1 MSEADSAG
9 GATAS
14 GGIDEEEGGDTF
26 SGRLGLIFATIG
38 AAIGTGNIWRFPRMV
53 GANGGGSFLVP
64 WLIFLFV
71 WSVPLIIAEFAIGKR
86 SRVGTVGSFRIFAGR
101 RFAWM
106 GLWTAWIST
115 AIGFYYAVVT
125 GWCLNYFRL
134 AVSGGLNSSVDTTE
148 VWNNFLA
155 NPGLVIFFQFLAVII
170 TMAAIWKG
178 AKAIEKVNVTLMVS
192 LFILLFAA
200 LILALIMDFEDGT
213 LDGFVYMFTIQP
225 EYLVKPETWI
235 NGLAQSAWSC
245 SAGMGMAITYSVY
258 MRKDEDTTLNAATM
272 CLANNSISI
281 IAGLTV
287 MMAVFSVLADPLSA
301 VSGGSSAITFLVLP
315 EVFAQAPGGPIVQVT
330 MVAMFFLAL
339 SFAAL
344 TSMISTVELCVRN
357 FVDHGIDRNVAVP
370 ATGAAIFLFG
380 LPSAALWILIDDS
393 TGVAFPQFL
402 EVQDHIWGYGLMFSG
417 LFIAYSIWKYGWS
430 RYRVWQDENGLTGFN
445 FRDYL
450 DHGVSSFRDDFI
462 NTGDN
467 DWWIGKWWDYI
478 MYLGFPLM
486 FSVLMIS
493 YFGDLLFNVHEP
505 WNPTN
510 PHGISIILLFW
521 GITAGIFISLN
532 RYVLVNKMVRT
543 GGEGFPLWIISGD
556 WRLEPRP
563 LYRNVP
569 AGADAAV
576 EMLPGGDDPFILHAG
591 DDLPP
596 TFIDDD
602 GKEWQTSGP
611 GGSGGGSVGGGS
623 SASVIDA
630 EIA

>member
-1 MSEADSAG
+1 MEAKGEAG
-9 GATAS
+9 S
-14 GGIDEEEGGDTF
+14 DEF

-64 WLIFLFV
+64 WLIFLFL
-71 WSVPLIIAEFAIGKR
+71 WSVPLIIAEFALGKR
-86 SRVGTVGSFRIFAGR
+86 SRTGTVGTFRIFAGN

-125 GWCLNYFRL
+125 GWCINYFQTAIR
-134 AVSGGLNSSVDTTE
+134 GGLGSEVDTVQ
-148 VWNNFLA
+148 VWNDFLQD
-155 NPGLVIFFQFLAVII
+155 PSQVIFFQTLSVLI

-200 LILALIMDFEDGT
+200 LFLSFVMDLDDGT
-213 LDGFVYMFTIQP
+213 LDGFVYMFSIQP
-225 EYLVKPETWI
+225 EYLTQPETWI
-235 NGLAQSAWSC
+235 NGLSQSAWSC

-287 MMAVFSVLADPLSA
+287 MMAVFSVSDDPLGA

-315 EVFAQAPGGPIVQVT
+315 EVFAQAPGGPVVQLLMVT
-330 MVAMFFLAL
+330 MFFLAL

-357 FVDHGIDRNVAVP
+357 FVDHGIERKKAVGF
-370 ATGAAIFLFG
+370 TTLAIFLFG
-380 LPSAALWILIDDS
+380 LPSAALWILVDAD

-417 LFIAYSIWKYGWS
+417 LFIAYSIWKYGWN
-430 RYRVWQDENGLTGFN
+430 RYRVWQDENDITCFS

-450 DHGVSSFRDDFI
+450 DNGVSSFRDDFI

-478 MYLGFPLM
+478 MYLGFPIM
-486 FSVLMIS
+486 FGVLILS
-493 YFGDLLFNVHEP
+493 YFSDLILNVSNP
-505 WNPTN
+505 WDPTN
-510 PHGISIILLFW
+510 ADGITIILLFW
-521 GITAGIFISLN
+521 GITAGLFISMN
-532 RYVLVNKMVRT
+532 KYILVNRVLSMNGT
-543 GGEGFPLWIISGD
+543 IWPPSWD
-556 WRLEPRP
+556 LEPRP

-569 AGADAAV
+569 VGAEVSIDT
-576 EMLPGGDDPFILHAG
+576 LPGGEDPFIIEVGESLPETFVNEYGETQTHTLHA
-591 DDLPP
+591 
-596 TFIDDD
+596 
-602 GKEWQTSGP
+602 QS
-611 GGSGGGSVGGGS
+611 
-623 SASVIDA
+623 
-630 EIA
+630 

>member
-1 MSEADSAG
+1 MSE
-9 GATAS
+9 
-14 GGIDEEEGGDTF
+14 EGSDQF

-64 WLIFLFV
+64 WLIFLFL
-71 WSVPLIIAEFAIGKR
+71 WSVPLIIAEFALGKR
-86 SRVGTVGSFRIFAGR
+86 SRTGTVGTFRIFAGK

-125 GWCLNYFRL
+125 GWCINYFQTAIR
-134 AVSGGLNSSVDTTE
+134 GGLGSEVDTVE
-148 VWNNFLA
+148 VWNSFLN
-155 NPGLVIFFQFLAVII
+155 NPLEVVFFQAIAVAI
-170 TMAAIWKG
+170 TMLAIWKG
-178 AKAIEKVNVTLMVS
+178 AKAIEKVNVGLMIS
-192 LFILLFAA
+192 LFVLLFAA
-200 LILALIMDFEDGT
+200 LFLAFVMDLDDGS
-213 LDGFVYMFTIQP
+213 LDGFVYMFSIQP
-225 EYLVKPETWI
+225 EYLMQPETWI
-235 NGLAQSAWSC
+235 NGLSQSAWSC

-287 MMAVFSVLADPLSA
+287 MMAVFAVVDDPLAA

-315 EVFAQAPGGPIVQVT
+315 EVFAQAPGGPIVQLMMVT
-330 MVAMFFLAL
+330 MFFLAL

-357 FVDHGIDRNVAVP
+357 FVDHGIDRPKAVGF
-370 ATGAAIFLFG
+370 TSIAIFLFG
-380 LPSAALWILIDDS
+380 LPSAGLWILVDDS
-393 TGVAFPQFL
+393 TGVVFPQFL

-417 LFIAYSIWKYGWS
+417 LFIAYSIWKYGWN
-430 RYRVWQDENGLTGFN
+430 RYRVWQEENDISGFDY
-445 FRDYL
+445 RDYL

-486 FSVLMIS
+486 FSVLILS
-493 YFGDLLFNVHEP
+493 YFGDMLVNVENP
-505 WNPTN
+505 WDPTN
-510 PHGISIILLFW
+510 AHGISIILLFW
-521 GITAGIFISLN
+521 GVTAGLFIGLN
-532 RYVLVNKMVRT
+532 RYILVNRMVPT
-543 GGEGFPLWIISGD
+543 TEDFWLLAIISGNYK
-556 WRLEPRP
+556 LEPRP

-569 AGADAAV
+569 EGAEVSIDT
-576 EMLPGGDDPFILHAG
+576 LPGGEDPYIVQAGENLPATFVDDYGETRSHTGATL
-591 DDLPP
+591 
-596 TFIDDD
+596 
-602 GKEWQTSGP
+602 
-611 GGSGGGSVGGGS
+611 
-623 SASVIDA
+623 DA
-630 EIA
+630 ELV

>member
-1 MSEADSAG
+1 MA
-9 GATAS
+9 
-14 GGIDEEEGGDTF
+14 EGGSDEF

-64 WLIFLFV
+64 WLIFLFL
-71 WSVPLIIAEFAIGKR
+71 WSVPLIIAEFALGKR
-86 SRVGTVGSFRIFAGR
+86 SRTGTVGTFRIFAGK

-125 GWCLNYFRL
+125 GWCINYFQTAIR
-134 AVSGGLNSSVDTTE
+134 GGLGSEVDTVE
-148 VWNNFLA
+148 VWNSFLQ
-155 NPGLVIFFQFLAVII
+155 NPMEVVFFQAIAVAI
-170 TMAAIWKG
+170 TMLAIWKG
-178 AKAIEKVNVTLMVS
+178 AKAIEKVNVSLMIS
-192 LFILLFAA
+192 LFVLLFAA
-200 LILALIMDFEDGT
+200 LFLSFVMDLEDGS
-213 LDGFVYMFTIQP
+213 LDGFVYMFSIQP
-225 EYLVKPETWI
+225 EYLAQPETWI
-235 NGLAQSAWSC
+235 NGLSQSAWSC

-287 MMAVFSVLADPLSA
+287 MMAVFAVVDDPLAA

-315 EVFAQAPGGPIVQVT
+315 EVFAQAPGGPVVQLAMVT
-330 MVAMFFLAL
+330 MFFLAL

-357 FVDHGIDRNVAVP
+357 FVDHGIERPQAVGF
-370 ATGAAIFLFG
+370 TSLAIFFFG
-380 LPSAALWILIDDS
+380 LPSAVTWILVDDS

-417 LFIAYSIWKYGWS
+417 LFIAYSIWKYGWN
-430 RYRVWQDENGLTGFN
+430 RYRAWQEENDISGFSI
-445 FRDYL
+445 RDYL
-450 DHGVSSFRDDFI
+450 DNGVSSFRDDFI

-486 FSVLMIS
+486 FSVLILS
-493 YFGDLLFNVHEP
+493 YFADMLANVDNP
-505 WNPTN
+505 WDPTN
-510 PHGISIILLFW
+510 ANGISIILLFW
-521 GITAGIFISLN
+521 GITAGLFIGLN
-532 RYVLVNKMVRT
+532 RFIIINRIVPTTGNPWPLAVL
-543 GGEGFPLWIISGD
+543 SGNFT
-556 WRLEPRP
+556 LEPRP

-569 AGADAAV
+569 EGAEVPIDT
-576 EMLPGGDDPFILHAG
+576 LPGGDDPFIVEVGEALPESFV
-591 DDLPP
+591 DDYGETRPH
-596 TFIDDD
+596 T
-602 GKEWQTSGP
+602 
-611 GGSGGGSVGGGS
+611 GSVIEADIGYS
-623 SASVIDA
+623 YDQA
-630 EIA
+630 

>member
-1 MSEADSAG
+1 MEAKGEAG
-9 GATAS
+9 S
-14 GGIDEEEGGDTF
+14 DEF

-64 WLIFLFV
+64 WLIFLFL
-71 WSVPLIIAEFAIGKR
+71 WSVPLIIAEFALGKR
-86 SRVGTVGSFRIFAGR
+86 SRTGTVGTFRIFAGN

-125 GWCLNYFRL
+125 GWCINYFQTAIR
-134 AVSGGLNSSVDTTE
+134 GGLGSEVDTVQ
-148 VWNNFLA
+148 VWNDFLQD
-155 NPGLVIFFQFLAVII
+155 PSQVIFFQTLSVLI

-200 LILALIMDFEDGT
+200 LFLSFVMDLDDGT
-213 LDGFVYMFTIQP
+213 LDGFVYMFSIQP
-225 EYLVKPETWI
+225 EYLTQPETWI
-235 NGLAQSAWSC
+235 NGLSQSAWSC

-287 MMAVFSVLADPLSA
+287 MMAVFSVSDDPLGA

-315 EVFAQAPGGPIVQVT
+315 EVFAQAPGGPIVQLLMVT
-330 MVAMFFLAL
+330 MFFLAL

-357 FVDHGIDRNVAVP
+357 FVDHGIERQKAVGF
-370 ATGAAIFLFG
+370 TTLAIFLFG
-380 LPSAALWILIDDS
+380 LPSAALWILVDPE

-417 LFIAYSIWKYGWS
+417 LFIAYSIWKYGWN
-430 RYRVWQDENGLTGFN
+430 RYRVWQDENDVTGFSL
-445 FRDYL
+445 RDYL
-450 DHGVSSFRDDFI
+450 DNGVSSFRDDFI

-478 MYLGFPLM
+478 MYLGFPIM
-486 FSVLMIS
+486 FGVLILS
-493 YFGDLLFNVHEP
+493 YFSDLILNVNNP
-505 WNPTN
+505 WDPTN
-510 PHGISIILLFW
+510 ADGITIILLFW
-521 GITAGIFISLN
+521 GVTAGLFISMN
-532 RYVLVNKMVRT
+532 KYILVNRVLSMNGT
-543 GGEGFPLWIISGD
+543 IWPPSWD
-556 WRLEPRP
+556 LEPRP

-569 AGADAAV
+569 FGAEVSIDT
-576 EMLPGGDDPFILHAG
+576 LPGGEDPFIIEVGESLPETFVNEYGETQTHTLHA
-591 DDLPP
+591 
-596 TFIDDD
+596 
-602 GKEWQTSGP
+602 QS
-611 GGSGGGSVGGGS
+611 
-623 SASVIDA
+623 
-630 EIA
+630 

>member
-1 MSEADSAG
+1 MEAKGEAG
-9 GATAS
+9 S
-14 GGIDEEEGGDTF
+14 DEF

-64 WLIFLFV
+64 WLIFLFL
-71 WSVPLIIAEFAIGKR
+71 WSVPLIIAEFALGKR
-86 SRVGTVGSFRIFAGR
+86 SRTGTVGTFRIFAGN

-125 GWCLNYFRL
+125 GWCINYFQTAIR
-134 AVSGGLNSSVDTTE
+134 GGLGSEVDTVQ
-148 VWNNFLA
+148 VWNDFLQD
-155 NPGLVIFFQFLAVII
+155 PSQVIFFQTLSVLI

-200 LILALIMDFEDGT
+200 LFLSFVMDLDDGT
-213 LDGFVYMFTIQP
+213 LDGFIYMFSIQP
-225 EYLVKPETWI
+225 EYLTQPETWI
-235 NGLAQSAWSC
+235 NGLSQSAWSC

-287 MMAVFSVLADPLSA
+287 MMAVFSVSDDPLGA

-315 EVFAQAPGGPIVQVT
+315 EVFAQAPGGPVVQLLMVT
-330 MVAMFFLAL
+330 MFFLAL

-357 FVDHGIDRNVAVP
+357 FVDHGIERKKAVGF
-370 ATGAAIFLFG
+370 TTLAIFLFG
-380 LPSAALWILIDDS
+380 LPSAALWILVDPD

-417 LFIAYSIWKYGWS
+417 LFIAYSIWKYGWN
-430 RYRVWQDENGLTGFN
+430 RYRVWQDENDISGFS

-450 DHGVSSFRDDFI
+450 DNGVSSFRDDFI

-478 MYLGFPLM
+478 MYLGFPIM
-486 FSVLMIS
+486 FGVLILS
-493 YFGDLLFNVHEP
+493 YFSDLILNVNNP
-505 WNPTN
+505 WDPTN
-510 PHGISIILLFW
+510 ADGITIILLFW
-521 GITAGIFISLN
+521 GITAGLFVSMNKYI
-532 RYVLVNKMVRT
+532 LVNRVLSMNGT
-543 GGEGFPLWIISGD
+543 IWPPSWD
-556 WRLEPRP
+556 LEPRP

-569 AGADAAV
+569 VGAEVSIDT
-576 EMLPGGDDPFILHAG
+576 LPGGEDPFIVEVGESLPETFVNEYGETQTHTLHQ
-591 DDLPP
+591 LP
-596 TFIDDD
+596 
-602 GKEWQTSGP
+602 W
-611 GGSGGGSVGGGS
+611 S
-623 SASVIDA
+623 SQS
-630 EIA
+630 

>member
-1 MSEADSAG
+1 MSEG
-9 GATAS
+9 GS
-14 GGIDEEEGGDTF
+14 DEF

-64 WLIFLFV
+64 WLIFLFL
-71 WSVPLIIAEFAIGKR
+71 WSVPLIIAEFALGKR
-86 SRVGTVGSFRIFAGR
+86 SRTGTVGTFRIFAGK

-125 GWCLNYFRL
+125 GWCINYFQTAIR
-134 AVSGGLNSSVDTTE
+134 GGLGSEVDTVE
-148 VWNNFLA
+148 VWNSFLQ
-155 NPGLVIFFQFLAVII
+155 NPMEVVFFQAIAVAI
-170 TMAAIWKG
+170 TMLAIWKG
-178 AKAIEKVNVTLMVS
+178 AKAIEKVNVSLMIS
-192 LFILLFAA
+192 LFVLLFAA
-200 LILALIMDFEDGT
+200 LFLSFVMDLEDGS
-213 LDGFVYMFTIQP
+213 LDGFVYMFSIQP
-225 EYLVKPETWI
+225 EYLMQPETWI
-235 NGLAQSAWSC
+235 NGLSQSAWSC

-287 MMAVFSVLADPLSA
+287 MMAVFAVVDDPLAA

-315 EVFAQAPGGPIVQVT
+315 EVFAQAPGGPVVQLAMVT
-330 MVAMFFLAL
+330 MFFLAL

-357 FVDHGIDRNVAVP
+357 FVDHGIERPQAVGF
-370 ATGAAIFLFG
+370 TSLAIFFFG
-380 LPSAALWILIDDS
+380 LPSAVTWILVDDS

-417 LFIAYSIWKYGWS
+417 LFIAYSIWKYGWN
-430 RYRVWQDENGLTGFN
+430 RYRVWQEENDISGFSL
-445 FRDYL
+445 RDYL
-450 DHGVSSFRDDFI
+450 DNGVSSFRDDFI

-486 FSVLMIS
+486 FSVLILS
-493 YFGDLLFNVHEP
+493 YFADMLVNVENP
-505 WNPTN
+505 WDPTN
-510 PHGISIILLFW
+510 ANGISIILLFW
-521 GITAGIFISLN
+521 GITAGLFIGLN
-532 RYVLVNKMVRT
+532 RFIIINRIVPTTGNPWPLAVL
-543 GGEGFPLWIISGD
+543 SGNFT
-556 WRLEPRP
+556 LEPRP

-569 AGADAAV
+569 EGAEVPIDT
-576 EMLPGGDDPFILHAG
+576 LPGGDDPFIVEVG
-591 DDLPP
+591 EDLPES
-596 TFIDDD
+596 FVDDY
-602 GKEWQTSGP
+602 GETRP
-611 GGSGGGSVGGGS
+611 HTGS
-623 SASVIDA
+623 SIEA
-630 EIA
+630 ELA

>member
-1 MSEADSAG
+1 MEAKGEAG
-9 GATAS
+9 S
-14 GGIDEEEGGDTF
+14 DEF

-64 WLIFLFV
+64 WLIFLFL
-71 WSVPLIIAEFAIGKR
+71 WSVPLIIAEFALGKR
-86 SRVGTVGSFRIFAGR
+86 SRTGTVGTFRIFAGN

-125 GWCLNYFRL
+125 GWCINYFQT
-134 AVSGGLNSSVDTTE
+134 AVRGGLGSEVDTVQ
-148 VWNNFLA
+148 VWNDFLQD
-155 NPGLVIFFQFLAVII
+155 PSQVIFFQTLSVLI

-200 LILALIMDFEDGT
+200 LFLSFVMDLDDGT
-213 LDGFVYMFTIQP
+213 LDGFIYMFSIQP
-225 EYLVKPETWI
+225 EYLTQPETWI
-235 NGLAQSAWSC
+235 NGLSQSAWSC

-287 MMAVFSVLADPLSA
+287 MMAVFSVSDDPLGA

-315 EVFAQAPGGPIVQVT
+315 EVFAQAPGGPVVQLLMVT
-330 MVAMFFLAL
+330 MFFLAL

-357 FVDHGIDRNVAVP
+357 FVDHGIERKKAVGF
-370 ATGAAIFLFG
+370 TTLAIFLFG
-380 LPSAALWILIDDS
+380 LPSAALWILVDPD

-417 LFIAYSIWKYGWS
+417 LFIAYSIWKYGWN
-430 RYRVWQDENGLTGFN
+430 RYRVWQDENDITGFN

-450 DHGVSSFRDDFI
+450 DNGVSSFRDDFI

-478 MYLGFPLM
+478 MYLGFPIM
-486 FSVLMIS
+486 FGVLILS
-493 YFGDLLFNVHEP
+493 YFSDLILNVNNP
-505 WNPTN
+505 WDPTN
-510 PHGISIILLFW
+510 ADGITIILLFW
-521 GITAGIFISLN
+521 GVTAGLFVSMNKYI
-532 RYVLVNKMVRT
+532 LVNRVLSMNGT
-543 GGEGFPLWIISGD
+543 IWPPSWD
-556 WRLEPRP
+556 LEPRP

-569 AGADAAV
+569 VGAEVSIDT
-576 EMLPGGDDPFILHAG
+576 LPGGEDPFIVEVGESLPETFVNEYGETQTHTLHQ
-591 DDLPP
+591 LP
-596 TFIDDD
+596 
-602 GKEWQTSGP
+602 W
-611 GGSGGGSVGGGS
+611 S
-623 SASVIDA
+623 SQS
-630 EIA
+630 

>member
-1 MSEADSAG
+1 MA
-9 GATAS
+9 
-14 GGIDEEEGGDTF
+14 EGGSDEF

-64 WLIFLFV
+64 WLIFLFL
-71 WSVPLIIAEFAIGKR
+71 WSVPLIIAEFALGKR
-86 SRVGTVGSFRIFAGR
+86 SRTGTVGTFRIFAGK

-125 GWCLNYFRL
+125 GWCINYFQTAIR
-134 AVSGGLNSSVDTTE
+134 GGLGSEVDTVE
-148 VWNNFLA
+148 VWNSFLQ
-155 NPGLVIFFQFLAVII
+155 NPMEVVFFQAIAVAI
-170 TMAAIWKG
+170 TMLAIWKG
-178 AKAIEKVNVTLMVS
+178 AKAIEKVNVSLMIS
-192 LFILLFAA
+192 LFVLLFAA
-200 LILALIMDFEDGT
+200 LFLSFVMDLEDGS
-213 LDGFVYMFTIQP
+213 LDGFVYMFSIQP
-225 EYLVKPETWI
+225 EYLVQPETWI
-235 NGLAQSAWSC
+235 NGLSQSAWSC

-287 MMAVFSVLADPLSA
+287 MMAVFAVVDDPLAA

-315 EVFAQAPGGPIVQVT
+315 EVFAQAPGGPVVQLAMVT
-330 MVAMFFLAL
+330 MFFLAL

-357 FVDHGIDRNVAVP
+357 FVDHGIERPQAVGF
-370 ATGAAIFLFG
+370 TSLAIFFFG
-380 LPSAALWILIDDS
+380 LPSAATWILVDDS

-417 LFIAYSIWKYGWS
+417 LFIAYSIWKYGWN
-430 RYRVWQDENGLTGFN
+430 RYRAWQEENDISGFSL
-445 FRDYL
+445 RDYL
-450 DHGVSSFRDDFI
+450 DNGVSSFRDDFI

-486 FSVLMIS
+486 FSVLILS
-493 YFGDLLFNVHEP
+493 YFADMLANVDNP
-505 WNPTN
+505 WDPTN
-510 PHGISIILLFW
+510 ANGISIILLFW
-521 GITAGIFISLN
+521 GITAGLFIGLN
-532 RYVLVNKMVRT
+532 RFIIINRIVPTTSNPWPLAVL
-543 GGEGFPLWIISGD
+543 SGNFT
-556 WRLEPRP
+556 LEPRP

-569 AGADAAV
+569 EGAEVPIDT
-576 EMLPGGDDPFILHAG
+576 LPGGDDPFIVEVG
-591 DDLPP
+591 EDLPE
-596 TFIDDD
+596 TFIDDY
-602 GKEWQTSGP
+602 GETRP
-611 GGSGGGSVGGGS
+611 HTGS
-623 SASVIDA
+623 IIEA
-630 EIA
+630 EIGYSYDQV

>member
-1 MSEADSAG
+1 MQAPAEESS
-9 GATAS
+9 S
-14 GGIDEEEGGDTF
+14 DEF

-53 GANGGGSFLVP
+53 GSNGGGSFLVP
-64 WLIFLFV
+64 WLIFLFL
-71 WSVPLIIAEFAIGKR
+71 WSIPLVIAEFALGKR
-86 SRVGTVGSFRIFAGR
+86 SRTGTVGTFRIFAGR
-101 RFAWM
+101 GMAWM

-125 GWCLNYFRL
+125 GWCLNYFQTAIR
-134 AVSGGLNSSVDTTE
+134 GGLTSEVDTVE
-148 VWNNFLA
+148 VWNSFLQ
-155 NPGLVIFFQFLAVII
+155 NPLEVVAFQALAVII

-200 LILALIMDFEDGT
+200 LFLSFVMDLEDGT
-213 LDGFVYMFTIQP
+213 LDGFVYMFSIQP
-225 EYLVKPETWI
+225 EYLMEPETWI
-235 NGLAQSAWSC
+235 NGLSQSAWSC

-287 MMAVFSVLADPLSA
+287 MMAVFAVVDDPLSA

-315 EVFAQAPGGPIVQVT
+315 EVFAQAPGGPMMQLA

-357 FVDHGIDRNVAVP
+357 FVDHGVDRSLAVGF
-370 ATGAAIFLFG
+370 TSIAIFLFG
-380 LPSAALWILIDDS
+380 LPSAFLWIMMDDS

-417 LFIAYSIWKYGWS
+417 LFIAYSIWKYGWTQ
-430 RYRVWQDENGLTGFN
+430 YKVWQDENGVEGFD
-445 FRDYL
+445 FREYV
-450 DHGVSSFRDDFI
+450 DHGVSAFRGDFI

-467 DWWIGKWWDYI
+467 DWWIGRWWDI
-478 MYLGFPLM
+478 VMYVGFPLM
-486 FSVLMIS
+486 FSVLMLS
-493 YFGDLLFNVHEP
+493 YFGDLLANVHDP
-505 WNPTN
+505 WNPSN

-521 GITAGIFISLN
+521 GITAGLFFGLN
-532 RYVLVNKMVRT
+532 KYILINRIVPTNGSSVIGSFFTRNF
-543 GGEGFPLWIISGD
+543 E
-556 WRLEPRP
+556 LEPRP

-569 AGADAAV
+569 AGADV
-576 EMLPGGDDPFILHAG
+576 PIHMLPGGDDPFVIEAG
-591 DDLPP
+591 AALPD
-596 TFIDDD
+596 TFVDEY
-602 GKEWQTSGP
+602 GVKKVHTL
-611 GGSGGGSVGGGS
+611 SVSLAIGQNNY
-623 SASVIDA
+623 
-630 EIA
+630 EK

>member
-1 MSEADSAG
+1 MQ
-9 GATAS
+9 S
-14 GGIDEEEGGDTF
+14 GGSDEF

-64 WLIFLFV
+64 WVIFLFL
-71 WSVPLIIAEFAIGKR
+71 WSVPLIIAEFALGKR
-86 SRVGTVGSFRIFAGR
+86 SRTGTVGTFRIFAGK

-125 GWCLNYFRL
+125 GWCLNYFQAAIR
-134 AVSGGLNSSVDTTE
+134 GGLSGDVDTVE
-148 VWNNFLA
+148 VWNSFLQA
-155 NPGLVIFFQFLAVII
+155 PEQVIFFQAIAVVI
-170 TMAAIWKG
+170 TLLAIWNG
-178 AKAIEKVNVTLMVS
+178 AKAIEKVNVFLMVS
-192 LFILLFAA
+192 LFVLLFAA
-200 LILALIMDFEDGT
+200 LFLAFVMDLDDGS
-213 LDGFVYMFTIQP
+213 LDGFVYMFSIQP
-225 EYLVKPETWI
+225 EYLAQPETWI
-235 NGLAQSAWSC
+235 NGLSQSAWSC

-287 MMAVFSVLADPLSA
+287 MMAVFAVVDDPLSA

-315 EVFAQAPGGPIVQVT
+315 EVFAQAPGGPVVQLAMVT
-330 MVAMFFLAL
+330 MFFLAL

-357 FVDHGIDRNVAVP
+357 FVDHGIERPQAVGF
-370 ATGAAIFLFG
+370 TTLAIFFFG
-380 LPSAALWILIDDS
+380 LPSAMLWIRMDPG

-417 LFIAYSIWKYGWS
+417 LFIAYSIWKYGWN
-430 RYRVWQDENGLTGFN
+430 RYRVWQDDNGEEGFN

-486 FSVLMIS
+486 FGVLMLS
-493 YFGDLLFNVHEP
+493 YFGDLLTNVHDP
-505 WNPTN
+505 WNPSN

-521 GITAGIFISLN
+521 GVTAGLFIGMNKYILVNRVTSLN
-532 RYVLVNKMVRT
+532 GT
-543 GGEGFPLWIISGD
+543 LWPPSWD
-556 WRLEPRP
+556 LEPRP

-569 AGADAAV
+569 EGADAPIDT
-576 EMLPGGDDPFILHAG
+576 LPGGEDPYIVQVG
-591 DDLPP
+591 DSLPP
-596 TFIDDD
+596 TFVDDYGD
-602 GKEWQTSGP
+602 TRGHSG
-611 GGSGGGSVGGGS
+611 
-623 SASVIDA
+623 ASLEA
-630 EIA
+630 ELA

>member
-1 MSEADSAG
+1 MSEG
-9 GATAS
+9 GS
-14 GGIDEEEGGDTF
+14 DEF

-64 WLIFLFV
+64 WVIFLFL
-71 WSVPLIIAEFAIGKR
+71 WSVPLIIAEFALGKR
-86 SRVGTVGSFRIFAGR
+86 SRTGTVGTFRIFAGN

-125 GWCLNYFRL
+125 GWCINYFQTAIR
-134 AVSGGLNSSVDTTE
+134 GGLGSEVDTVE
-148 VWNNFLA
+148 VWNSFLN
-155 NPGLVIFFQFLAVII
+155 NPLEVVFFQAIAVAI
-170 TMAAIWKG
+170 TMLAIWKG
-178 AKAIEKVNVTLMVS
+178 AKAIEKVNVGLMIS
-192 LFILLFAA
+192 LFVLLFAA
-200 LILALIMDFEDGT
+200 LFLAFVMDLDDGS
-213 LDGFVYMFTIQP
+213 LDGFVYMFSIQP
-225 EYLVKPETWI
+225 EYLMQPETWI
-235 NGLAQSAWSC
+235 NGLSQSAWSC

-287 MMAVFSVLADPLSA
+287 MMAVFAVVDDPLAA

-315 EVFAQAPGGPIVQVT
+315 EVFAQAPGGPIVQLT
-330 MVAMFFLAL
+330 MVTMFFLAL

-357 FVDHGIDRNVAVP
+357 FVDHGIDRPKAVGF
-370 ATGAAIFLFG
+370 TSIAIFLFG
-380 LPSAALWILIDDS
+380 LPSAGLWILVDDS
-393 TGVAFPQFL
+393 TGVVFPQFL

-417 LFIAYSIWKYGWS
+417 LFIAYSIWKYGWN
-430 RYRVWQDENGLTGFN
+430 RYRVWQEENDISGFDY
-445 FRDYL
+445 RDYL

-486 FSVLMIS
+486 FSVLILS
-493 YFGDLLFNVHEP
+493 YFGDMLVNVENP
-505 WNPTN
+505 WDPTN
-510 PHGISIILLFW
+510 AHGISIILLFW
-521 GITAGIFISLN
+521 GVTAGLFIGLN
-532 RYVLVNKMVRT
+532 RYILINRMVPT
-543 GGEGFPLWIISGD
+543 TDDFWLLAILSGNY
-556 WRLEPRP
+556 RLEPRP

-569 AGADAAV
+569 EGADV
-576 EMLPGGDDPFILHAG
+576 SIETLPGGEDPYIVQAGEKLPATFVDDYGETRSHTG
-591 DDLPP
+591 
-596 TFIDDD
+596 
-602 GKEWQTSGP
+602 
-611 GGSGGGSVGGGS
+611 
-623 SASVIDA
+623 ASLDA
-630 EIA
+630 ELV

>member
-1 MSEADSAG
+1 MSEG
-9 GATAS
+9 GS
-14 GGIDEEEGGDTF
+14 DEF

-64 WLIFLFV
+64 WLIFLFL
-71 WSVPLIIAEFAIGKR
+71 WSVPLIIAEFALGKR
-86 SRVGTVGSFRIFAGR
+86 SRTGTVGTFRIFAGK

-125 GWCLNYFRL
+125 GWCINYFQTAIR
-134 AVSGGLNSSVDTTE
+134 GGLGSEVDTVE
-148 VWNNFLA
+148 VWNSFLQ
-155 NPGLVIFFQFLAVII
+155 NPMEVVFFQAIAVAI
-170 TMAAIWKG
+170 TMLAIWKG
-178 AKAIEKVNVTLMVS
+178 AKAIEKVNVSLMIS
-192 LFILLFAA
+192 LFVLLFAA
-200 LILALIMDFEDGT
+200 LFLSFVMDLEDGS
-213 LDGFVYMFTIQP
+213 LDGFVYMFSIQP
-225 EYLVKPETWI
+225 EYLMQPETWI
-235 NGLAQSAWSC
+235 NGLSQSAWSC

-287 MMAVFSVLADPLSA
+287 MMAVFAVVDDPLAA

-315 EVFAQAPGGPIVQVT
+315 EVFAQAPGGPVVQLAMVT
-330 MVAMFFLAL
+330 MFFLAL

-357 FVDHGIDRNVAVP
+357 FVDHGIERPQAVGF
-370 ATGAAIFLFG
+370 TSLAIFFFG
-380 LPSAALWILIDDS
+380 LPSAVTWILVDDS

-417 LFIAYSIWKYGWS
+417 LFIAYSIWKYGWN
-430 RYRVWQDENGLTGFN
+430 RYRAWQEENDISGFSL
-445 FRDYL
+445 RDYL
-450 DHGVSSFRDDFI
+450 DNGVSSFRDDFI

-486 FSVLMIS
+486 FSVLILS
-493 YFGDLLFNVHEP
+493 YFADMLVNVENP
-505 WNPTN
+505 WDPTN
-510 PHGISIILLFW
+510 ANGISIILLFW
-521 GITAGIFISLN
+521 GITAGLFIGLN
-532 RYVLVNKMVRT
+532 RFIIINRIVPTTGNPWPLAVL
-543 GGEGFPLWIISGD
+543 SGNFT
-556 WRLEPRP
+556 LEPRP

-569 AGADAAV
+569 EGAEVPIDT
-576 EMLPGGDDPFILHAG
+576 LPGGEDPFIVEVGEALPESFV
-591 DDLPP
+591 DDYGETRPH
-596 TFIDDD
+596 T
-602 GKEWQTSGP
+602 
-611 GGSGGGSVGGGS
+611 GS
-623 SASVIDA
+623 SIEA
-630 EIA
+630 ELA

>member
-1 MSEADSAG
+1 MSE
-9 GATAS
+9 
-14 GGIDEEEGGDTF
+14 EGSDQF

-64 WLIFLFV
+64 WVIFLFL
-71 WSVPLIIAEFAIGKR
+71 WSVPLIIAEFALGKR
-86 SRVGTVGSFRIFAGR
+86 SRTGTVGTFRIFAGN

-125 GWCLNYFRL
+125 GWCINYFQTAIR
-134 AVSGGLNSSVDTTE
+134 GGLGSEVDTVE
-148 VWNNFLA
+148 VWNSFLN
-155 NPGLVIFFQFLAVII
+155 NPLEVVFFQAIAVAI
-170 TMAAIWKG
+170 TMLAIWKG
-178 AKAIEKVNVTLMVS
+178 AKAIEKVNVGLMIS
-192 LFILLFAA
+192 LFVLLFAA
-200 LILALIMDFEDGT
+200 LFLAFVMDLDDGS
-213 LDGFVYMFTIQP
+213 LDGFVYMFSIQP
-225 EYLVKPETWI
+225 EYLMQPETWI
-235 NGLAQSAWSC
+235 NGLSQSAWSC

-287 MMAVFSVLADPLSA
+287 MMAVFAVVDDPLAA

-315 EVFAQAPGGPIVQVT
+315 EVFAQAPGGPIVQLT
-330 MVAMFFLAL
+330 MVTMFFLAL

-357 FVDHGIDRNVAVP
+357 FVDHGIDRPKAVGF
-370 ATGAAIFLFG
+370 TSIAIFLFG
-380 LPSAALWILIDDS
+380 LPSAGLWILVDDS
-393 TGVAFPQFL
+393 TGVVFPQFL

-417 LFIAYSIWKYGWS
+417 LFIAYSIWKYGWN
-430 RYRVWQDENGLTGFN
+430 RYRVWQEENDISGFDY
-445 FRDYL
+445 RDYL

-486 FSVLMIS
+486 FSVLILS
-493 YFGDLLFNVHEP
+493 YFGDMLVNVENP
-505 WNPTN
+505 WDPSNAN
-510 PHGISIILLFW
+510 GISIILLFW
-521 GITAGIFISLN
+521 GVTAGLFIGLN
-532 RYVLVNKMVRT
+532 RYILVNRMVPT
-543 GGEGFPLWIISGD
+543 TDDFWLLAILSGNY
-556 WRLEPRP
+556 RLEPRP

-569 AGADAAV
+569 EGADV
-576 EMLPGGDDPFILHAG
+576 SIETLPGGEDPYIVQAGEKLPATFVDDYGETRSHTGATL
-591 DDLPP
+591 
-596 TFIDDD
+596 
-602 GKEWQTSGP
+602 
-611 GGSGGGSVGGGS
+611 
-623 SASVIDA
+623 DA
-630 EIA
+630 ELV

>member
-1 MSEADSAG
+1 MA
-9 GATAS
+9 
-14 GGIDEEEGGDTF
+14 EGGSDEF

-38 AAIGTGNIWRFPRMV
+38 AAIGTGNIWRCPRMV

-64 WLIFLFV
+64 WLIFLFL
-71 WSVPLIIAEFAIGKR
+71 WSVPLIIAEFALGKR
-86 SRVGTVGSFRIFAGR
+86 SRTGTVGTFRIFAGK

-125 GWCLNYFRL
+125 GWCINYFQT
-134 AVSGGLNSSVDTTE
+134 AVRGGLGSEVDTVE
-148 VWNNFLA
+148 VWNSFLQ
-155 NPGLVIFFQFLAVII
+155 NPMEVVFFQAIAVAI
-170 TMAAIWKG
+170 TMLAIWKG
-178 AKAIEKVNVTLMVS
+178 AKAIEKVNVGLMIS

-200 LILALIMDFEDGT
+200 LFLAFVMDLEDGT
-213 LDGFVYMFTIQP
+213 LDGFVYMFSIQP
-225 EYLVKPETWI
+225 EYLAQPETWI
-235 NGLAQSAWSC
+235 NGLSQSAWSC

-287 MMAVFSVLADPLSA
+287 MMAVFAVVDDPLAA

-315 EVFAQAPGGPIVQVT
+315 EVFAQAPGGPVVQLAMVT
-330 MVAMFFLAL
+330 MFFLAL

-357 FVDHGIDRNVAVP
+357 FVDHGIERPQAVGF
-370 ATGAAIFLFG
+370 TSLAIFFFG
-380 LPSAALWILIDDS
+380 LPSAATWILVDDS

-417 LFIAYSIWKYGWS
+417 LFIAYSIWKYGWN
-430 RYRVWQDENGLTGFN
+430 RYRAWQEENDISGFSI
-445 FRDYL
+445 RDYL
-450 DHGVSSFRDDFI
+450 DNGVSSFRDDFI

-486 FSVLMIS
+486 FSVLILS
-493 YFGDLLFNVHEP
+493 YFADMLANVDNP
-505 WNPTN
+505 WDPTN
-510 PHGISIILLFW
+510 ANGISIILLFW
-521 GITAGIFISLN
+521 GITAGLFIGLN
-532 RYVLVNKMVRT
+532 RFIIINRIVPTSGNPW
-543 GGEGFPLWIISGD
+543 PLALLSGNFT
-556 WRLEPRP
+556 LEPRP

-569 AGADAAV
+569 EGAEVPIDT
-576 EMLPGGDDPFILHAG
+576 LPGGEDPFIVEVG
-591 DDLPP
+591 EDLPE
-596 TFIDDD
+596 TFIDDY
-602 GKEWQTSGP
+602 GETKPHT
-611 GGSGGGSVGGGS
+611 GS
-623 SASVIDA
+623 IIEA
-630 EIA
+630 EIGYSYDQV

>member
-1 MSEADSAG
+1 
-9 GATAS
+9 
-14 GGIDEEEGGDTF
+14 
-26 SGRLGLIFATIG
+26 
-38 AAIGTGNIWRFPRMV
+38 MV

-64 WLIFLFV
+64 WLIFLFL
-71 WSVPLIIAEFAIGKR
+71 WSVPLIIAEFALGKR
-86 SRVGTVGSFRIFAGR
+86 SRTGTVGTFRIFAGN

-125 GWCLNYFRL
+125 GWCINYFQTAIR
-134 AVSGGLNSSVDTTE
+134 GGLGSEVDTVQ
-148 VWNNFLA
+148 VWNDFLQD
-155 NPGLVIFFQFLAVII
+155 PTQVIFFQSLSVLI

-200 LILALIMDFEDGT
+200 LFLAFVMDLDDGT
-213 LDGFVYMFTIQP
+213 LDGFVYMFSIQP
-225 EYLVKPETWI
+225 EYLTQPETWI
-235 NGLAQSAWSC
+235 NGLSQSAWSC

-287 MMAVFSVLADPLSA
+287 MMAVFSVSEDPLGA
-301 VSGGSSAITFLVLP
+301 VGGGSSAITFLVLP
-315 EVFAQAPGGPIVQVT
+315 EVFAQAPGGPYVQLLMVT
-330 MVAMFFLAL
+330 MFFLAL

-357 FVDHGIDRNVAVP
+357 FVDHGIERKKAVGF
-370 ATGAAIFLFG
+370 TTLAIFLFG
-380 LPSAALWILIDDS
+380 LPSAALWILVDPD

-417 LFIAYSIWKYGWS
+417 LFIAYSIWKYGWN
-430 RYRVWQDENGLTGFN
+430 RYKVWQTENDIDGFS

-450 DHGVSSFRDDFI
+450 DNGVSSFRDDFI

-478 MYLGFPLM
+478 MYLGFPIM
-486 FSVLMIS
+486 FGVLILS
-493 YFGDLLFNVHEP
+493 YFSDLIFNVNNP
-505 WNPTN
+505 WDPTN
-510 PHGISIILLFW
+510 ADGITIILLFW
-521 GITAGIFISLN
+521 GITAGLFISMN
-532 RYVLVNKMVRT
+532 KYILVNRVLST
-543 GGEGFPLWIISGD
+543 NGSIWPPNWD
-556 WRLEPRP
+556 LEPRP

-569 AGADAAV
+569 DGADV
-576 EMLPGGDDPFILHAG
+576 SIDTLPGGEDPFIV
-591 DDLPP
+591 
-596 TFIDDD
+596 
-602 GKEWQTSGP
+602 E
-611 GGSGGGSVGGGS
+611 VGS
-623 SASVIDA
+623 SLPETFVNDYGETQKHTLHTVPWSSQS
-630 EIA
+630 

>member
-1 MSEADSAG
+1 MEAKGEAG
-9 GATAS
+9 S
-14 GGIDEEEGGDTF
+14 DEF

-64 WLIFLFV
+64 WLIFLFL
-71 WSVPLIIAEFAIGKR
+71 WSVPLIIAEFALGKR
-86 SRVGTVGSFRIFAGR
+86 SRTGTVGTFRIFAGN

-125 GWCLNYFRL
+125 GWCINYFQTAIR
-134 AVSGGLNSSVDTTE
+134 GGLGSEVDTVQ
-148 VWNNFLA
+148 VWNDFLQD
-155 NPGLVIFFQFLAVII
+155 PSQVIFFQTLSVLI

-200 LILALIMDFEDGT
+200 LFLSFVMDLDDGT
-213 LDGFVYMFTIQP
+213 LDGFIYMFSIQP
-225 EYLVKPETWI
+225 EYLTQPETWI
-235 NGLAQSAWSC
+235 NGLSQSAWSC

-287 MMAVFSVLADPLSA
+287 MMAVFSVSDDPLGA

-315 EVFAQAPGGPIVQVT
+315 EVFAQAPGGPVVQLLMVT
-330 MVAMFFLAL
+330 MFFLAL

-357 FVDHGIDRNVAVP
+357 FVDHGIERKKAVGF
-370 ATGAAIFLFG
+370 TTLAIFLFG
-380 LPSAALWILIDDS
+380 LPSAALWILVDPD

-417 LFIAYSIWKYGWS
+417 LFIAYSIWKYGWN
-430 RYRVWQDENGLTGFN
+430 RYRVWQDENDITGFS

-450 DHGVSSFRDDFI
+450 DNGVSSFRDDFI

-478 MYLGFPLM
+478 MYLGFPIM
-486 FSVLMIS
+486 FGVLILS
-493 YFGDLLFNVHEP
+493 YFSDLILNVNNP
-505 WNPTN
+505 WDPTN
-510 PHGISIILLFW
+510 ADGITIILLFW
-521 GITAGIFISLN
+521 GITAGLFVSMNKYI
-532 RYVLVNKMVRT
+532 LVNRVLSMNGT
-543 GGEGFPLWIISGD
+543 IWPPSWD
-556 WRLEPRP
+556 LEPRP

-569 AGADAAV
+569 VGAEVSIDT
-576 EMLPGGDDPFILHAG
+576 LPGGEDPFIVEVGESLPETFVNEYGETQTHTLHQ
-591 DDLPP
+591 LP
-596 TFIDDD
+596 
-602 GKEWQTSGP
+602 W
-611 GGSGGGSVGGGS
+611 S
-623 SASVIDA
+623 SQS
-630 EIA
+630 

>member
-1 MSEADSAG
+1 MSE
-9 GATAS
+9 
-14 GGIDEEEGGDTF
+14 EGSDQF

-64 WLIFLFV
+64 WVIFLFL
-71 WSVPLIIAEFAIGKR
+71 WSVPLIIAEFALGKR
-86 SRVGTVGSFRIFAGR
+86 SRTGTVGTFRIFAGN

-125 GWCLNYFRL
+125 GWCINYFQTAIR
-134 AVSGGLNSSVDTTE
+134 GGLGSEVDTVE
-148 VWNNFLA
+148 VWNSFLN
-155 NPGLVIFFQFLAVII
+155 NPLEVVFFQAIAVAI
-170 TMAAIWKG
+170 TMLAIWKG
-178 AKAIEKVNVTLMVS
+178 AKAIEKVNVGLMIS
-192 LFILLFAA
+192 LFVLLFAA
-200 LILALIMDFEDGT
+200 LFLAFVMDLDDGS
-213 LDGFVYMFTIQP
+213 LDGFVYMFSIQP
-225 EYLVKPETWI
+225 EYLMQPETWI
-235 NGLAQSAWSC
+235 NGLSQSAWSC

-287 MMAVFSVLADPLSA
+287 MMAVFAVVDDPLAA

-315 EVFAQAPGGPIVQVT
+315 EVFAQAPGGPIVQLT
-330 MVAMFFLAL
+330 MVTMFFLAL

-357 FVDHGIDRNVAVP
+357 FVDHGIDRPKAVGF
-370 ATGAAIFLFG
+370 TSIAIFLFG
-380 LPSAALWILIDDS
+380 LPSAGLWILVDDS
-393 TGVAFPQFL
+393 TGVVFPQFL

-417 LFIAYSIWKYGWS
+417 LFIAYSIWKYGWN
-430 RYRVWQDENGLTGFN
+430 RYRVWQEENDIEGFDY
-445 FRDYL
+445 RDYL

-486 FSVLMIS
+486 FSVLILS
-493 YFGDLLFNVHEP
+493 YFGDMLVNVENP
-505 WNPTN
+505 WDPTN
-510 PHGISIILLFW
+510 AHGISIILLFW
-521 GITAGIFISLN
+521 GVTAGLFIGLN
-532 RYVLVNKMVRT
+532 RYILVNRMVPT
-543 GGEGFPLWIISGD
+543 TEDFWLLAIISGNYK
-556 WRLEPRP
+556 LEPRP

-569 AGADAAV
+569 EGAEVSIDT
-576 EMLPGGDDPFILHAG
+576 LPGGEDPYIVQAGENLPATFVDDYGETRSHTGATL
-591 DDLPP
+591 
-596 TFIDDD
+596 
-602 GKEWQTSGP
+602 
-611 GGSGGGSVGGGS
+611 
-623 SASVIDA
+623 DA
-630 EIA
+630 ELV